1 VIAGVLAAERSPAA
15 TVLAFRV
22 PGADEDR
29 CRALLGEHGIPYL
42 DASVSLDSVIDIL
55 VARLL

>member
-1 VIAGVLAAERSPAA
+1 VITGILAAGRDPAE
-15 TVLAFRV
+15 TVVAFRV

-42 DASVSLDSVIDIL
+42 DATVSFDEVVDIIA
-55 VARLL
+55 ARSR